1 MEYAA
6 IRALM
11 DKYWEAETT
20 LEEESELVAYF
31 RKPDIDPRLRPFRE
45 MFVYFEQESRVKPG
59 EGFEKRILEAVRR
72 ADPATAPVRR
82 MWRGVNSSYA
92 AAAAVILVIGLFI
105 MVPSSRRAAGLSVYT
120 ITVAGVGDAAWV
132 VKAPVA
138 DPRSGNSLFV
148 LSGKNEVVVGAPPQ
162 APVRLLAALVRKI
175 L

>member
-1 MEYAA
+1 MPSGPNPVRSTQKTCDY
-6 IRALM
+6 
-11 DKYWEAETT
+11 
-20 LEEESELVAYF
+20 S
-31 RKPDIDPRLRPFRE
+31 
-45 MFVYFEQESRVKPG
+45 FVP
-59 EGFEKRILEAVRR
+59 LEAAKGNIV
-72 ADPATAPVRR
+72 PVTITFEFPVSKASF
-82 MWRGVNSSYA
+82 GA
-92 AAAAVILVIGLFI
+92 
-105 MVPSSRRAAGLSVYT
+105 SRRAAGLSVYT